1 MKTEDVRRCSFCG
14 KPKSHVKKL
23 FTGGQANIC
32 DQCIMLAK
40 GLINNSNHQTVN
52 IEPDQTSQLSSTHNN
67 NVNYEEWF
75 NNPRFD
81 EKQIGSRL
89 IEMGLVS
96 ENDIIEALGRELG
109 LQVINLEKYLLKVE
123 IVRILP
129 EHICKKHK
137 LIAIDK
143 NDNVLTVAMAN
154 PLSILPLE
162 NIENLTNLKVKV
174 VLATNSKIEKA
185 LIRIFV

>member
-1 MKTEDVRRCSFCG
+1 
-14 KPKSHVKKL
+14 
-23 FTGGQANIC
+23 
-32 DQCIMLAK
+32 
-40 GLINNSNHQTVN
+40 
-52 IEPDQTSQLSSTHNN
+52 
-67 NVNYEEWF
+67 
-75 NNPRFD
+75 
-81 EKQIGSRL
+81 
-89 IEMGLVS
+89 MGLVS